1 MIDVEIRKSDPWG
14 VEDFMETTS
23 QIAPLVL
30 IALALLRKPAPNN
43 VNANGPVNITQIT
56 QVTKNARPRARAR
69 V

>member
-1 MIDVEIRKSDPWG
+1 
-14 VEDFMETTS
+14 METTS

-56 QVTKNARPRARAR
+56 QVTKNARARARAR